1 MGEISHLSVWHSF
14 KQGDWNAY
22 TLLYN
27 TYFDPLNN
35 YGYKFCRDADLI
47 EDTIHD
53 LFVRLWTTKE
63 KLSNPVSVKNYVF
76 KAFRNILFRKMKNE
90 GKFTGI
96 SADEYPFGFEVSYSG
111 EILARIEDRET
122 QEKVKAIIKTLPPR
136 QQEIIF
142 LRFYEGLSY
151 EEIADIMAISISSTY
166 KLFYKA
172 ISNLQNTISSSSLL
186 TVFFYLKSFPGF
198 FSS

>member
-1 MGEISHLSVWHSF
+1 MGEVNHLSVWQSF

-27 TYFDPLNN
+27 TYFGPLNN
-35 YGYKFCRDADLI
+35 YGYKFCRDSDLI

-63 KLSNPVSVKNYVF
+63 KLSNPVSIKNYIY
-76 KAFRNILFRKMKNE
+76 KSFRNILFRKMKTE
-90 GKFTGI
+90 GKYTGI
-96 SADEYPFGFEVSYSG
+96 SAEEYPFGFEVSYNS
-111 EILARIEDRET
+111 EALTRIEDREIR
-122 QEKVKAIIKTLPPR
+122 EKVKAIIKTLPPR

-151 EEIADIMAISISSTY
+151 EEIADIMGISISSTY

-172 ISNLQNTISSSSLL
+172 ISNLQNTIESSSLL
-186 TVFFYLKSFPGF
+186 TILFCLKSFYNF
-198 FSS
+198 FSR

>member
-1 MGEISHLSVWHSF
+1 MGEINHVSVWQDF
-14 KQGDWNAY
+14 KHGDWEAY

-27 TYFDPLNN
+27 TYFHALNN
-35 YGYKFCRDADLI
+35 YGYKFCHDKDLI

-63 KLSNPVSVKNYVF
+63 KLSNPVSIKNYMF
-76 KAFRNILFRKMKNE
+76 KSFRNILFRKLKNE

-96 SADEYPFGFEVSYSG
+96 SAEEYPFGFDVAYNSET
-111 EILARIEDRET
+111 LTKIEDQET
-122 QEKVKAIIKTLPPR
+122 AEKVKAIIKTLPPR

-151 EEIADIMAISISSTY
+151 EEIADIMSISISSTY

-172 ISNLQNTISSSSLL
+172 LNNLQNTILSSSLL
-186 TVFFYLKSFPGF
+186 TIFFCLKSFQKI
-198 FSS
+198 FSV